1 MPAEDGAPATDRRGR
16 RRLETVEEILDVAA
30 EIMAEQ
36 GAGGLTLG
44 ELARRMGIRP
54 PSLYG
59 YVDSKTALYD
69 ALFERGWT
77 RLNQTMATQLA
88 GVGDA
93 PEPTAQALTA
103 AETFV
108 RWSVENAA
116 YAQLMFWRPVPGFEP
131 SARAYAPALEA
142 MRGAREAF
150 AVLQDRGVL
159 DQTSDLDEALDAWV
173 VIVSGVVSQQLSNAP
188 HESFE
193 QGTFTRLLPQL
204 MSMFMAR
211 YGAEGGTDDR
221 TNGAAARGRTAADQ
235 PKRGTRGGRSAA
247 RRDPG
252 SAARTRRG

>member
-159 DQTSDLDEALDAWV
+159 AMTSDLDEALDAWV

-188 HESFE
+188 HDAVKL
-193 QGTFTRLLPQL
+193 TAAMRALDPHAAVVL
-204 MSMFMAR
+204 
-211 YGAEGGTDDR
+211 D
-221 TNGAAARGRTAADQ
+221 AARGRLEVLADAS
-235 PKRGTRGGRSAA
+235 GTQILEALRAIDAAA
-247 RRDPG
+247 RPLEKEVHISG
-252 SAARTRRG
+252 ASTCCGHCG